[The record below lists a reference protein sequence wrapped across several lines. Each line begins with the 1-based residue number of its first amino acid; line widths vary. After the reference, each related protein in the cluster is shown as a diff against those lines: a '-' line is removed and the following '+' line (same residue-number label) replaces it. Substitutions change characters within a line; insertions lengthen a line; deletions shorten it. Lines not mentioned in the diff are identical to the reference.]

1 MPRISADLSTLVA
14 QTAARS
20 GVAGSDATKSPN
32 GSTAH
37 PAASRLAAAAASTA
51 PAAPSTARPA
61 DRAELSTA
69 NSVRLGSLLKDLRA
83 LVDESGRTES
93 ISERDA
99 LQARIDQTLAS
110 VERLAA
116 APTLKDLR
124 DASQQTDG
132 VFSAPTYI
140 VRKHTTSITGAR
152 ILGASF
158 TGQLLV
164 NLQVTQSAQT
174 GALRLSF
181 GGPALDLGGV
191 SLTSANARFVIDIG
205 GRLGAQRLSF
215 ASGTTLANIVT
226 TINSFASVTGTSA
239 SLSGATGIRLS
250 SREYGSQEFV
260 SVSIVNNGG
269 AVGNGIWTYGPSN
282 ANIAGPGVPGS
293 GNFSFALN
301 PSFSDSG
308 RNVAGSFGGVQGV
321 GNGRTFRT
329 LNGNLIAEFDLT
341 TAAAQRTGFVTVALL
356 QAVTPVASPIDPP
369 PISTTL
375 GRRAAPV
382 TSRLDATG

>member
-1 MPRISADLSTLVA
+1 MPRISADLSNLVA
-14 QTAARS
+14 QTVARS
-20 GVAGSDATKSPN
+20 GVASANAAKTSN
-32 GSTAH
+32 GTTAQ
-37 PAASRLAAAAASTA
+37 PAVSRLAAAASSAA
-51 PAAPSTARPA
+51 PATPATARPA

-110 VERLAA
+110 VERLAG

-124 DASQQTDG
+124 DASQQIDG

-140 VRKHTTSITGAR
+140 VRKHSNITGAR
-152 ILGASF
+152 ILGALF
-158 TGQLLV
+158 TGQVQVDLLI
-164 NLQVTQSAQT
+164 TQSAQT

-191 SLTSANARFVIDIG
+191 SLTSANARFIIDVG
-205 GRLGAQRLSF
+205 GPLGAQRLSF
-215 ASGTTLANIVT
+215 SSGTSLASVVT
-226 TINSFASVTGTSA
+226 TINSFANVTGTSA

-250 SREYGSQEFV
+250 SRGYGAQEFV
-260 SVSIVNNGG
+260 SVNIINNGG
-269 AVGNGIWTYGPSN
+269 VVGNGIWTYGPSN

-293 GNFSFALN
+293 GRFAFVQNQLIN
-301 PSFSDSG
+301 DFG

-329 LNGNLIAEFDLT
+329 VNGNLIAEFDLT

-356 QAVTPVASPIDPP
+356 EAVTPVASPLDPP
-369 PISTTL
+369 PISTTP
-375 GRRAAPV
+375 GRSAAPV
-382 TSRLDATG
+382 ASRLDATG

>member
-1 MPRISADLSTLVA
+1 MPRISADLSNLVA

-20 GVAGSDATKSPN
+20 GVASANAAKTSN
-32 GSTAH
+32 GTTAQ
-37 PAASRLAAAAASTA
+37 PAVSRLAAAASSAA
-51 PAAPSTARPA
+51 PATPATARPA

-124 DASQQTDG
+124 DASQQVDG

-140 VRKHTTSITGAR
+140 VRKHSNITGAR

-181 GGPALDLGGV
+181 GGPALDRNGV
-191 SLTSANARFVIDIG
+191 SLTSANARFTFDVG
-205 GRLGAQRLSF
+205 GPLGAQRLSF
-215 ASGTTLANIVT
+215 TSGELLANIVT
-226 TINSFASVTGTSA
+226 TINVFADVTGTSA
-239 SLSGATGIRLS
+239 SLSGTGIRLS
-250 SREYGSQEFV
+250 SRGFGADEFV
-260 SVSIVNNGG
+260 SVNIINNGA
-269 AVGNGIWTYGPSN
+269 AVGNGVWTYATSN
-282 ANIAGPGVPGS
+282 ANLAGPTAPGS
-293 GNFSFALN
+293 VRVPFMQNTLIRDFGRDIAATLN
-301 PSFSDSG
+301 G
-308 RNVAGSFGGVQGV
+308 VAGV
-321 GNGRTFRT
+321 GNGLTFRT
-329 LNGNLIAEFDLT
+329 TNPAVIADFDLT
-341 TAAAQRTGFVTVALL
+341 AAAAQRFGLVTVALL
-356 QAVTPVASPIDPP
+356 EAVLPQPDPAGSGPLQTTAS
-369 PISTTL
+369 
-375 GRRAAPV
+375 RANPAL
-382 TSRLDATG
+382 RLDALA